1 MKNVNSALFLK
12 LEMFCIPT
20 DYWKPWCL
28 SAAAASAGGTANN
41 ITGTTNGLFRPLGP
55 QPQQQQQQTNNS
67 LQSNSF
73 YGNNTL
79 TNNSQSSSLFSHG
92 PGQPGNTSLGFGSSS
107 SLGAAI
113 GSALGGFGST
123 GKLLLLKEENRE
135 DFAWFDVIQIIF
147 L

>member
-1 MKNVNSALFLK
+1 MKNFNSALFLK
-12 LEMFCIPT
+12 LEMFYIPT

-123 GKLLLLKEENRE
+123 GKLLLLKKENGE
-135 DFAWFDVIQIIF
+135 DFVRFDVIQIIC